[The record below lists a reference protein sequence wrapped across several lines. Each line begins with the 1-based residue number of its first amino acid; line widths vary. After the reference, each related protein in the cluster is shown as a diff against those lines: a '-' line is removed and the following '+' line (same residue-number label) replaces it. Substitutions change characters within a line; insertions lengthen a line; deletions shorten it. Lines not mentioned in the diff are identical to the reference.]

1 MPAASGIRLGQGYT
15 VFQSVQALWALSIFF
30 TLYAVYCKTSISLP
44 VVSTSY
50 KTGPNVAL
58 VVCML
63 RSGIQMRN
71 IKQILFSIACAGLAC
86 VANAAP
92 SITVQFDNPIFGK
105 LGYDV
110 VQIHFQQD
118 GSQKSEWVAAGR
130 FQGVGSEV
138 VGVPETIFVD
148 GLSSLYMYCYD
159 VYQSIN
165 HGQTLAYTIEFDGE
179 TVRTRNFLWAVN
191 SVMNNGLTY
200 GTEGYDPFAWLR
212 PVDGFQGAAI
222 QLGIWESLY
231 ETSGNP
237 LSLASGAFWA
247 NGIESGSQQSA
258 KTQEYLTQF
267 FNAVDN
273 TQALPD
279 TDVIV
284 FRNGTY
290 QDMITADPIPE
301 PGTLALL
308 GAALVGWGL
317 ARRKSAPTV

>member
-1 MPAASGIRLGQGYT
+1 MG
-15 VFQSVQALWALSIFF
+15 
-30 TLYAVYCKTSISLP
+30 C
-44 VVSTSY
+44 
-50 KTGPNVAL
+50 
-58 VVCML
+58 
-63 RSGIQMRN
+63 
-71 IKQILFSIACAGLAC
+71 
-86 VANAAP
+86 
-92 SITVQFDNPIFGK
+92 QFRHE
-105 LGYDV
+105 
-110 VQIHFQQD
+110 QRAH
-118 GSQKSEWVAAGR
+118 
-130 FQGVGSEV
+130 
-138 VGVPETIFVD
+138 
-148 GLSSLYMYCYD
+148 
-159 VYQSIN
+159 
-165 HGQTLAYTIEFDGE
+165 
-179 TVRTRNFLWAVN
+179 
-191 SVMNNGLTY
+191 Y